1 LPVISNSQ
9 IAYPFIQHYSEN
21 SHEFRK
27 GPIVIRTSFIQI
39 LALVV
44 SAVLAGCSSSS
55 LEGAGKGAL
64 GGAAAGAV
72 GGMISAALFGGDVGD
87 AAARGAAWGAS
98 VGAVSGAVQ
107 GASADKAQKQST
119 ARSERA
125 RQEAEIRRIRDE
137 LGEDAFVAL
146 ERLVDGKHD
155 AALAYA
161 RTAQRSQVLD
171 YSRAGLWLEALAYYD
186 VGQFEAAG
194 EMIPRL
200 MEAEPTLGSEDDTR
214 AILTDLHEGLLE
226 IREAFGVTV

>member
-1 LPVISNSQ
+1 VRILQPL
-9 IAYPFIQHYSEN
+9 A
-21 SHEFRK
+21 
-27 GPIVIRTSFIQI
+27 IV
-39 LALVV
+39 AL
-44 SAVLAGCSSSS
+44 SALAGCSSSS

-72 GGMISAALFGGDVGD
+72 GGMISAAIFGGDVGD
-87 AAARGAAWGAS
+87 AAARGAAWGAG

-107 GASADKAQKQST
+107 GASADKAREQSA
-119 ARSERA
+119 ARSEQA

-161 RTAQRSQVLD
+161 RTAQRSQVVD

-186 VGQFEAAG
+186 AGQPEEAQSL
-194 EMIPRL
+194 IPRL
-200 MEAEPTLGSEDDTR
+200 MVAEPTLASESDTR
-214 AILTDLHEGLLE
+214 AILVDLHEGLLE
-226 IREAFGVTV
+226 IRDAFGITV

>member
-1 LPVISNSQ
+1 MSISTK
-9 IAYPFIQHYSEN
+9 ILVPLM
-21 SHEFRK
+21 
-27 GPIVIRTSFIQI
+27 IVVT
-39 LALVV
+39 
-44 SAVLAGCSSSS
+44 AGCSSSS

-107 GASADKAQKQST
+107 GASADKARKQNA

-125 RQEAEIRRIRDE
+125 RQEAEIRRIREE

-146 ERLVDGKHD
+146 ERLVDGKYE

-161 RTAQRSQVLD
+161 RTAQRSQIVA
-171 YSRAGLWLEALAYYD
+171 YARAGLWLETLAYYD
-186 VGQFEAAG
+186 SGQTDEAGAL
-194 EMIPRL
+194 IP
-200 MEAEPTLGSEDDTR
+200 EVVAAEPQLASEADAR
-214 AILTDLHEGLLE
+214 AILVDLHEGLLE
-226 IREAFGVTV
+226 IREAFGITV

>member
-1 LPVISNSQ
+1 MSIRAKILVPLM
-9 IAYPFIQHYSEN
+9 
-21 SHEFRK
+21 
-27 GPIVIRTSFIQI
+27 IVVT
-39 LALVV
+39 
-44 SAVLAGCSSSS
+44 AGCSSSS

-107 GASADKAQKQST
+107 GASADKARKQNT

-125 RQEAEIRRIRDE
+125 RQEAEIRRIREE

-146 ERLVDGKHD
+146 ERLVDGKHE

-161 RTAQRSQVLD
+161 RTAQRSQVVD
-171 YSRAGLWLEALAYYD
+171 YARAGLWLETLAYYD
-186 VGQFEAAG
+186 VGQKDEVG
-194 EMIPRL
+194 ELIPRL
-200 MEAEPTLGSEDDTR
+200 LAAEPKLASEADTR
-214 AILTDLHEGLLE
+214 AILVDLHEGLLE
-226 IREAFGVTV
+226 IREAFGISV